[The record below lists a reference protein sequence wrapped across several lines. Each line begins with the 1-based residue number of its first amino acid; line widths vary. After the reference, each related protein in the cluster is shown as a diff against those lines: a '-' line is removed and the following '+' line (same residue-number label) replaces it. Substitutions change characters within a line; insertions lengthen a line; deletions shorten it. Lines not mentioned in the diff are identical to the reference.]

1 MISGTLGAAP
11 GSAVTIGTN
20 QNGGLTQ
27 MNVAMIGGII
37 TGSNNQFASL
47 PVATNGVHTPANAFG
62 SFGTLVLSSSFAGYS
77 GSIIQAL
84 NFLKTQITDAGD
96 ITFLEVNQAL
106 QEATGSVHL
115 GRAGGTDGVLGGT
128 NFSIGVAGDADL
140 MHLDGDVVF
149 VSGAIKAQAALN
161 GASVKITDGGTI
173 GPVSQADLITLT
185 SDGDLTFKDGAFDL
199 NIASHDGTNG
209 LALAGTIVTATAANL
224 NLNTGVTAG
233 TAIASRVV
241 SLDGSKDV
249 AGLRNLSS
257 EGIVLAASSLSGTA
271 LSIGG
276 GDFSVNVDGL
286 AVGPTIMA
294 TSTLSGTALSVGG
307 GDFTVNVDGQVSAP
321 LANFT
326 TQVGTATLVASTVV
340 SGTALNI
347 GGGDFSVNVD
357 GLAVGST
364 IMATTMVS
372 GTALSVGGGDFSVN
386 VDGAITAASADID
399 DIQIDGATIG
409 HTNDTNIIT
418 LANQE
423 MTIAAD
429 VDFTI
434 GKTGGLNLA
443 DGTVTST
450 AAELNLI
457 DGSSAGTVVNS
468 KAVIYGAAGQVAA
481 TTVSGASNISANAF
495 IMAGTNAAGDP
506 KLFKLSVD
514 GGIMLVSEA
523 GTP

>member
-1 MISGTLGAAP
+1 MAFGMISGTVGAAP

-20 QNGGLTQ
+20 QAGGLTQ
-27 MNVAMIGGII
+27 MNVAMIGGIM
-37 TGSNNQFASL
+37 TGSNNQFSSL
-47 PVATNGVHTPANAFG
+47 PVAGLADALGMPANAFG
-62 SFGTLVLSSSFAGYS
+62 TNGTLVLSSSFAGYS

-84 NFLKTQITDAGD
+84 NHLKALQAADAGGD
-96 ITFLEVNQAL
+96 VSGPGSSTDNAL
-106 QEATGSVHL
+106 VKF
-115 GRAGGTDGVLGGT
+115 DGVGGKT
-128 NFSIGVAGDADL
+128 LLNTGVILSDSDGLSAIASIALDDA
-140 MHLDGDVVF
+140 
-149 VSGAIKAQAALN
+149 
-161 GASVKITDGGTI
+161 GTI
-173 GPVSQADLITLT
+173 GPASVADLITLT
-185 SDGDLTFKDGAFDL
+185 GDGDLTFKDGAYDL
-199 NIASHDGTNG
+199 NVASHDGTNG
-209 LALAGTIVTATAANL
+209 LALAGTIVTATAGNL

-233 TAIASRVV
+233 TAAAGKVV
-241 SLDGSKDV
+241 ALDAQKDV
-249 AGLRNLSS
+249 AGVRNLSS

-340 SGTALNI
+340 SGTALSI

-357 GLAVGST
+357 GLAVGPT
-364 IMATTMVS
+364 IMATSTLS

-386 VDGAITAASADID
+386 VHGVITAASADID

-423 MTIAAD
+423 MTIAND

-434 GKTGGLNLA
+434 GKAGGLNLA
-443 DGTVTST
+443 DGAVLST
-450 AAELNLI
+450 AAEINLI

-495 IMAGTNAAGDP
+495 IMAGTNAAGQS

>member
-1 MISGTLGAAP
+1 MAFGMISGTVGATP

-20 QNGGLTQ
+20 QAGGLAQ
-27 MNVAMIGGII
+27 MNVAMIGGIM
-37 TGSNNQFASL
+37 TGSNNQFSSL
-47 PVATNGVHTPANAFG
+47 PVAGASDALGMPANAVG
-62 SFGTLVLSSSFAGYS
+62 SNGTLVLSSSFAGFS

-84 NFLKTQITDAGD
+84 NFLKASNDTAGD

-115 GRAGGTDGVLGGT
+115 GRVGGTDAILGGT
-128 NFSIGVAGDADL
+128 NFSIGVAGDTDL

-161 GASVKITDGGTI
+161 GASVKITDDGTI

-249 AGLRNLSS
+249 AGLRN
-257 EGIVLAASSLSGTA
+257 V
-271 LSIGG
+271 
-276 GDFSVNVDGL
+276 
-286 AVGPTIMA
+286 
-294 TSTLSGTALSVGG
+294 TSTLTNGEAVGVITMGAFSGTQAQFGSADNPNSRLILSRTAMSGAVVAHIAGLQADGGVSAATLANAAGNFGVSAAGALS
-307 GDFTVNVDGQVSAP
+307 
-321 LANFT
+321 
-326 TQVGTATLVASTVV
+326 
-340 SGTALNI
+340 
-347 GGGDFSVNVD
+347 
-357 GLAVGST
+357 AV
-364 IMATTMVS
+364 
-372 GTALSVGGGDFSVN
+372 
-386 VDGAITAASADID
+386 SADIAD
-399 DIQIDGATIG
+399 VQIAGTTIG
-409 HTNDTNIIT
+409 HTDDTDIIT
-418 LANQE
+418 LADQE
-423 MTIAAD
+423 MTIANN
-429 VDFTI
+429 VDFSI
-434 GKTGGLNLA
+434 LKAGGLTLA
-443 DGTVTST
+443 DGNVTST

-495 IMAGTNAAGDP
+495 IMAGTNAAGAA

>member
-1 MISGTLGAAP
+1 MAFGMISGTVGAAP

-20 QNGGLTQ
+20 QAGGLTQ
-27 MNVAMIGGII
+27 MNVAMIGGIM
-37 TGSNNQFASL
+37 TGSNNQFSSL
-47 PVATNGVHTPANAFG
+47 PVAGASDALGMPGNAVGTN
-62 SFGTLVLSSSFAGYS
+62 GTLVLSSSFAGYS

-84 NFLKTQITDAGD
+84 NFLKAGNETAGD
-96 ITFLEVNQAL
+96 VTFLEVNQAL

-115 GRAGGTDGVLGGT
+115 GRAGGTDAVLGGT
-128 NFSIGVAGDADL
+128 NFSIGVAGDTDL

-161 GASVKITDGGTI
+161 GASVKITNGGTI
-173 GPVSQADLITLT
+173 GPVAHADLITLT

-224 NLNTGVTAG
+224 NLNSGVTAG
-233 TAIASRVV
+233 TAAAGKVV
-241 SLDGSKDV
+241 ALDAQKDV
-249 AGLRNLSS
+249 AGVRNLSS

-357 GLAVGST
+357 GV
-364 IMATTMVS
+364 
-372 GTALSVGGGDFSVN
+372 
-386 VDGAITAASADID
+386 ITAAAADID
-399 DIQIDGATIG
+399 DIQINGATIG

-423 MTIAAD
+423 MTIAND

-434 GKTGGLNLA
+434 GKAGGLNLA
-443 DGTVTST
+443 DGAVTST

-457 DGSSAGTVVNS
+457 DGSSAGAVVNS

-481 TTVSGASNISANAF
+481 TTVSGTSNISANAF
-495 IMAGTNAAGDP
+495 IMAGTNAAGTA